1 MENFTVS
8 RVKQA
13 EQRIMNENLNLWEF
27 YIDRIKGQTL
37 TEVLDITDFA
47 VDEETATVEYMLKHS
62 GERQKMM
69 DGFNWFELTLGL
81 VAFDECFPSNPNAPV
96 KRSEEQIKKDYEEL
110 TGLDYGRSLTEID
123 GDEGLDMKYIYANI
137 EQTAIIKT
145 LSVFG
150 EKVLR
155 LYFPIVFKKNMKDSW
170 SKILLGGN
178 KDFLKMLF
186 TCTFT
191 DDDQTMR
198 CEDSD
203 KTESVHK
210 WAMCE
215 AFSSIFG
222 IKVLDVAYKET
233 ADWEL
238 IRLIFDDFGKD

>member
-1 MENFTVS
+1 MEDFTVS
-8 RVKQA
+8 RAKQA
-13 EQRIMNENLNLWEF
+13 EQRIKDEKLNLWEF
-27 YIDRIKGQTL
+27 YADRIKGQTL
-37 TEVLDITDFA
+37 TEVLDITEFS

-62 GERQKMM
+62 SERQKMM
-69 DGFNWFELTLGL
+69 DGFNWFELTLGF
-81 VAFDECFPSNPNAPV
+81 VALDEYFPSNPNNPV
-96 KRSEEQIKKDYEEL
+96 KRSAEQIKKDYEEL
-110 TGLDYGRSLTEID
+110 TGLNYEKSLMKLD
-123 GDEGLDMKYIYANI
+123 GEDALNMKYIYANI
-137 EQTAIIKT
+137 KQPAIIKT

-155 LYFPIVFKKNMKDSW
+155 LCFPIVFKKNMKDSW

-191 DDDQTMR
+191 DDDQTMY
-198 CEDSD
+198 EDD
-203 KTESVHK
+203 GEIKSVHK

-222 IKVLDVAYKET
+222 IKVIDVTYKET

-238 IRLIFDDFGKD
+238 IRLIFEDFGKD